1 MVGLSGVKGLE
12 ITVVPPRVL
21 TRLNGQIHGVN
32 LHPWVVCLS
41 CRHGGESRRLKG
53 IGVHAFGR
61 QDQPQSSKKGREEP
75 GADEHGRFL
84 GACAVGLVFNALSHQ
99 PRTANH
105 GGTIQPLERVAL
117 RGEEGVDFRVMS
129 GLTPPEKMVRLVV
142 GEFHTTRHRFA
153 PVDAVLIQARI
164 AFQRGVLGHVFDH
177 QCGVEVQG
185 RTTGPHQQDGQCGAG
200 TSHATQACGHLTQ
213 SCVRRPSAQ
222 KRIPLKEGVDAVRPH
237 HDPTFQPHAKS
248 AFA

>member
-1 MVGLSGVKGLE
+1 MG
-12 ITVVPPRVL
+12 R
-21 TRLNGQIHGVN
+21 
-32 LHPWVVCLS
+32 CLS

-185 RTTGPHQQDGQCGAG
+185 RTSGPQQQDGQCRAG

-213 SCVRRPSAQ
+213 SCVRRPSMRT
-222 KRIPLKEGVDAVRPH
+222 RIRRRRGVDAVRP
-237 HDPTFQPHAKS
+237 P
-248 AFA
+248 